1 VSPSLRR
8 LGLAPLA
15 LAASL
20 SLACAQLPHPKWPT
34 IWGAAPAQA
43 DQPGSPPEYDFLV
56 ARQFEFDGQIDEAFA
71 AYQRA
76 LAKDPDSP
84 FLNRAT
90 AELLARNGRVEDALP
105 YAERAQQ
112 LEPDDEDLRLFL
124 GTLYRIR
131 KDTAAA
137 ERMLRKDDGT
147 PLGPDAAL
155 LLYGLYSDTD
165 RFDSAL
171 DVAKWMVRTDPKNL
185 RSHFA
190 LARVYERMERP
201 ADAERALRAG
211 LAHNPGSLAVYAGLA
226 RGRRQRGDRAGE
238 VQIYREVLRRR
249 PNHHAT
255 LVALGDALIDMQRLD
270 EARRTLEIVE
280 KKHPDD
286 LRSIVRLGYLDL
298 EQKRFPAAEARFK
311 RVLASNPEQAEVH
324 YFLGTARRQA
334 NNLDGAI
341 EEYER
346 VPADHERY
354 LDARLQLAA
363 IYERRHDYTRALG
376 EAEAVRQRFP
386 SRQIDLYVASLRAK
400 TGDFDGAVAFLQTLL
415 AASPGDEEVL
425 YNLGVLHGEASRQEE
440 ALGYMEQV
448 LAKKPDHAGALN
460 YVGYTLAE
468 RGQDLDKAEQM
479 VRAALV
485 QRPDDG
491 YIVDSLGWIYYVRAR
506 QLLQAG
512 QTTAGHAALDHAVK
526 ELERAAVLTGG
537 DPVIS
542 EHLGDAHL
550 LRSDRKRALRHYEE
564 AASREPRSGEQPH
577 LLEKVERL
585 RKELGSK

>member
-1 VSPSLRR
+1 VSPWLRR

-20 SLACAQLPHPKWPT
+20 SLACAQLPHPRWPT

-56 ARQFEFDGQIDEAFA
+56 ARQFELDGQIDEALA

-84 FLNRAT
+84 FLHRAT

-131 KDTAAA
+131 KDSASA

-165 RFDSAL
+165 RLDTAM

-211 LAHNPGSLAVYAGLA
+211 LKHNPGSLAVYAGLA

-238 VQIYREVLRRR
+238 VEIYREVLRRR

-311 RVLASNPEQAEVH
+311 RVLVSNPEQAEVH

-346 VPADHERY
+346 VPVDHERY

-425 YNLGVLHGEASRQEE
+425 YNLGVLHGEANRQDD
-440 ALGYMEQV
+440 AMRYMEQV
-448 LAKKPDHAGALN
+448 LAKNPEHAGALN
-460 YVGYTLAE
+460 YVGYSLAE

-479 VRAALV
+479 VRAALQ

-491 YIVDSLGWIYYVRAR
+491 YIVDSLGWVYYVRAR

-512 QTTAGHAALDHAVK
+512 QTTAGHAALDHSVK

-564 AASREPRSGEQPH
+564 AASREPRQGEQPH

>member
-1 VSPSLRR
+1 VSPRLRR
-8 LGLAPLA
+8 LVLAPLA

-43 DQPGSPPEYDFLV
+43 DQPGAPPEYDFLV
-56 ARQFEFDGQIDEAFA
+56 ARQFEFDGQIDEALA

-90 AELLARNGRVEDALP
+90 AELLARNGRVEEALP

-112 LEPDDEDLRLFL
+112 LEPDDEDLRLFV

-165 RFDSAL
+165 RLDAAL

-190 LARVYERMERP
+190 LARAYERMERP
-201 ADAERALRAG
+201 ADAERALRAA
-211 LAHNPGSLAVYAGLA
+211 LAQNPGSLAVYAGLA

-238 VQIYREVLRRR
+238 VQIYHEVLRHR

-280 KKHPDD
+280 KKHPED

-334 NNLDGAI
+334 NHLDGAI

-363 IYERRHDYTRALG
+363 IYERRHDYARALN
-376 EAEAVRQRFP
+376 EAESVRLRFP

-400 TGDFDGAVAFLQTLL
+400 TGDFAGSVAFLQSLL

-425 YNLGVLHGEASRQEE
+425 YNLGVLHGEASRQDE
-440 ALGYMEQV
+440 ALRYMEQV
-448 LAKKPDHAGALN
+448 LAKNPAHAGALN

-479 VRAALV
+479 VRSALQ

-491 YIVDSLGWIYYVRAR
+491 YIVDSLGWVYYVRAR

-512 QTTAGHAALDHAVK
+512 QITAGHAALDRSVR

-564 AASREPRSGEQPH
+564 AASRQPREGEQPH

>member
-1 VSPSLRR
+1 VSSRLRR
-8 LGLAPLA
+8 LGFAPLA
-15 LAASL
+15 LAAGL

-34 IWGAAPAQA
+34 LWGAAPAVA

-56 ARQFEFDGQIDEAFA
+56 ARQLELDGQLDEALA

-76 LAKDPDSP
+76 LVKDPDSP
-84 FLNRAT
+84 FLHRTA

-112 LEPDDEDLRLFL
+112 LEPDDDNLRLFL

-131 KDTAAA
+131 KDTPAA
-137 ERMLRKDDGT
+137 ERMLRKDDGE
-147 PLGPDAAL
+147 PLDPDAAL

-165 RFDSAL
+165 RLDAAL
-171 DVAKWMVRTDPKNL
+171 SVAKWMVRTDPTNL

-201 ADAERALRAG
+201 ADAERALRTG
-211 LAHNPGSLAVYAGLA
+211 LKSNPGSLAIYAGLA

-238 VQIYREVLRRR
+238 VQIYREVLRHR

-255 LVALGDALIDMQRLD
+255 LVALGDALIDMHRLD

-280 KKHPDD
+280 KRHPED

-298 EQKRFPAAEARFK
+298 EQKRFQAAEARFQ
-311 RVLASNPEQAEVH
+311 RVLANNPEQADVH
-324 YFLGTARRQA
+324 YFLGTTRRQA

-341 EEYER
+341 EEYQR
-346 VPADHERY
+346 IPADHERY

-363 IYERRHDYTRALG
+363 IYERRHDYARALS
-376 EAEAVRQRFP
+376 EAESVRQRFP

-400 TGDFDGAVAFLQTLL
+400 TGDFDGSVAFLQGLL

-425 YNLGVLHGEASRQEE
+425 YNLGVLHGEANRQDD
-440 ALGYMEQV
+440 ALRYMEQV
-448 LAKKPDHAGALN
+448 LAKNPEHAGALN
-460 YVGYTLAE
+460 YVGYSLAE

-479 VRAALV
+479 VRAALAK
-485 QRPDDG
+485 RPDDG
-491 YIVDSLGWIYYVRAR
+491 YIVDSLGWVYYVRAR
-506 QLLQAG
+506 QLLGAG
-512 QTTAGHAALDHAVK
+512 QMSAGRAALERSVK

-564 AASREPRSGEQPH
+564 AASRDPRQGEQPH

-585 RKELGSK
+585 RKELGSR

>member
-1 VSPSLRR
+1 MSSTLRR

-20 SLACAQLPHPKWPT
+20 SLACAQFPHPKWPSA
-34 IWGAAPAQA
+34 WGPAPAQA

-56 ARQFEFDGQIDEAFA
+56 ARQFELDGQIDDAFA

-76 LAKDPDSP
+76 LSKDPASP
-84 FLNRAT
+84 FLNRTT
-90 AELLARNGRVEDALP
+90 AELLARNGRVDDAVP

-112 LEPDDEDLRLFL
+112 LEPDSEDLRLFL

-131 KDTAAA
+131 KDAPAV
-137 ERMLRKDDGT
+137 ERMLRKPDGT

-165 RFDSAL
+165 RLDDAM
-171 DVAKWMVRTDPKNL
+171 DVARWMVRTDPKNL

-190 LARVYERMERP
+190 LARVYERRERP
-201 ADAERALRAG
+201 AEAERALRAG
-211 LAHNPGSLAVYAGLA
+211 LKENPGSLAVYAGLA

-238 VQIYREVLRRR
+238 VQIYREVLRQR

-286 LRSIVRLGYLDL
+286 LRTVVRLGYLDL
-298 EQKRFPAAEARFK
+298 EQKRFAAAEARFQ
-311 RVLASNPEQAEVH
+311 RVLADNPEQAEVY

-334 NNLDGAI
+334 NHLDGAI
-341 EEYER
+341 EAYER
-346 VPADHERY
+346 VPVDHERY

-363 IYERRHDYTRALG
+363 IYERQNDYPRALA

-400 TGDFDGAVAFLQTLL
+400 TGDFDGAVTFLKTLL
-415 AASPGDEEVL
+415 AASPDDEEVL
-425 YNLGVLHGEASRQEE
+425 YNLGVLYGESGRQDE
-440 ALGYMEQV
+440 ALVYMEQV
-448 LAKKPDHAGALN
+448 LASKPEHAGALN

-468 RGQDLDKAEQM
+468 RGQDLDQAEKM
-479 VRAALV
+479 VRGALQ

-512 QTTAGHAALDHAVK
+512 QTAAGHAALDRSIK

-564 AASREPRSGEQPH
+564 AASRAPRAAEQPQ

>member
-1 VSPSLRR
+1 MSPWLRR

-34 IWGAAPAQA
+34 IWGAPAASA
-43 DQPGSPPEYDFLV
+43 DQPGTPPEYDFLV
-56 ARQFEFDGQIDEAFA
+56 ARQFELDGQIDDALA

-76 LAKDPDSP
+76 ITKDPDSP
-84 FLNRAT
+84 YLQRAT
-90 AELLARNGRVEDALP
+90 SELLARNGRVEDALP

-124 GTLYRIR
+124 GTLYRIK
-131 KDTAAA
+131 KDGPSA
-137 ERMLRKDDGT
+137 ERMLRNDDGT

-165 RFDSAL
+165 RLDAAL
-171 DVAKWMVRTDPKNL
+171 DTAKWMVRTDPKNL

-201 ADAERALRAG
+201 KDSERALRAG
-211 LAHNPGSLAVYAGLA
+211 LKDNPGSLAVYAGLA
-226 RGRRQRGDRAGE
+226 RGRRQRGDREGE

-270 EARRTLEIVE
+270 EARTTLELVE
-280 KKHPDD
+280 KRHPDD

-298 EQKRFPAAEARFK
+298 EQKNFAAAEARFQ

-334 NNLDGAI
+334 NNLDGAV

-346 VPADHERY
+346 VPVDHERY

-363 IYERRHDYTRALG
+363 IYERQHDYTRALN

-400 TGDFDGAVAFLQTLL
+400 AGDFDGAVAFLQTLL
-415 AASPGDEEVL
+415 AAAPGDEEVI
-425 YNLGVLHGEASRQEE
+425 YNLGVLHGEANRQDE
-440 ALGYMEQV
+440 ALRYMEEV
-448 LAKKPDHAGALN
+448 LAKNPQHAGALN

-468 RGQDLDKAEQM
+468 RGQDLDKAEKM
-479 VRAALV
+479 VRTALTE
-485 QRPDDG
+485 RPDDG

-512 QTTAGHAALDHAVK
+512 QTTAGHAALDRSIK

-564 AASREPRSGEQPH
+564 AASREPRTGEQPH

>member
-1 VSPSLRR
+1 VSPWLRR
-8 LGLAPLA
+8 LGLAALA

-34 IWGAAPAQA
+34 IWGAAPALA

-56 ARQFEFDGQIDEAFA
+56 ARQFELDGQIDEALA

-84 FLNRAT
+84 FLHRAT

-112 LEPDDEDLRLFL
+112 LEPADEDLRLFL

-131 KDTAAA
+131 KDTTAA
-137 ERMLRKDDGT
+137 ERTLRNDDGT

-165 RFDSAL
+165 RLDAAL
-171 DVAKWMVRTDPKNL
+171 EVAKWMVRTDPKNL

-190 LARVYERMERP
+190 LARAYERMERP

-238 VQIYREVLRRR
+238 VEIYREVLRRR

-354 LDARLQLAA
+354 LDARLQLAG
-363 IYERRHDYTRALG
+363 IYERRHDYARALS

-415 AASPGDEEVL
+415 AAAPGDEEVL
-425 YNLGVLHGEASRQEE
+425 YNLGVLHGEASRQDD
-440 ALGYMEQV
+440 ALRYMEQV
-448 LAKKPDHAGALN
+448 LAKNSEHAGALN

-468 RGQDLDKAEQM
+468 RGQDLDKAERM
-479 VRAALV
+479 IRAALA

-491 YIVDSLGWIYYVRAR
+491 YVVDSLGWVYYVRAR

-512 QTTAGHAALDHAVK
+512 QTAAGHAALDRSVK

-550 LRSDRKRALRHYEE
+550 LRSDRKRALRHYED
-564 AASREPRSGEQPH
+564 AASRDPRQAEQSH

>member
-1 VSPSLRR
+1 VSPWLRR
-8 LGLAPLA
+8 LAFAPLA

-20 SLACAQLPHPKWPT
+20 SLACAQLPHPKWPK
-34 IWGAAPAQA
+34 IWNAAPAQA

-56 ARQFEFDGQIDEAFA
+56 ARQFELDGQVDEALA

-84 FLNRAT
+84 FLNRST
-90 AELLARNGRVEDALP
+90 AELLARSGRVEDALP

-112 LEPDDEDLRLFL
+112 LQPDDEDLRLFL

-131 KDTAAA
+131 KDTASA

-165 RFDSAL
+165 RL
-171 DVAKWMVRTDPKNL
+171 DAAMVIAKWMVRTDPKNL

-190 LARVYERMERP
+190 LARVYERLERP

-211 LAHNPGSLAVYAGLA
+211 LKDNPGSLAVYAGLA

-238 VQIYREVLRRR
+238 VEIYREVLRRR

-286 LRSIVRLGYLDL
+286 LRTIVRLGYLDL
-298 EQKRFPAAEARFK
+298 EQKRFPSAEARFE
-311 RVLASNPEQAEVH
+311 RVLASNPEQAEVY

-334 NNLDGAI
+334 NDLDGAI
-341 EEYER
+341 EAYER

-363 IYERRHDYTRALG
+363 IYERRQDFARALG

-425 YNLGVLHGEASRQEE
+425 YNLGVLYGEADRQPE

-448 LAKKPDHAGALN
+448 LAKNPEHAGALN
-460 YVGYTLAE
+460 YVGYSLAE
-468 RGQDLDKAEQM
+468 RGQDLDKAEQL
-479 VRAALV
+479 VRAALKE
-485 QRPDDG
+485 RPDDG
-491 YIVDSLGWIYYVRAR
+491 YIVDSLGWVYYVRAR

-512 QTTAGHAALDHAVK
+512 QTTAGHAALDRSIK

-550 LRSDRKRALRHYEE
+550 LRSDRQRALRHYEE
-564 AASREPRSGEQPH
+564 AASREPRQSEQPH

>member
-1 VSPSLRR
+1 VSPWLRR

-20 SLACAQLPHPKWPT
+20 SLACAQLPHPKWPAN
-34 IWGAAPAQA
+34 WGAAPAQA
-43 DQPGSPPEYDFLV
+43 DQPGSTPEYDFLV
-56 ARQFEFDGQIDEAFA
+56 ARQFELDGQIDEALA

-84 FLNRAT
+84 FLHRAT
-90 AELLARNGRVEDALP
+90 AELLARSGRVEDALP

-112 LEPDDEDLRLFL
+112 LQPDDEDLRLFL

-131 KDTAAA
+131 KDTASA

-147 PLGPDAAL
+147 PLDPDAAL

-165 RFDSAL
+165 RLDAAL

-201 ADAERALRAG
+201 VDAERALRAG

-255 LVALGDALIDMQRLD
+255 LVALGDALIDMQRLG

-280 KKHPDD
+280 KEHPDD

-298 EQKRFPAAEARFK
+298 EQKRFPAAEARFG

-363 IYERRHDYTRALG
+363 IYERRHDYVRALG

-400 TGDFDGAVAFLQTLL
+400 TGDFDGAVAFLKTLL

-425 YNLGVLHGEASRQEE
+425 YNLGVLHGEASRQDE
-440 ALGYMEQV
+440 ALRYMEQV
-448 LAKKPDHAGALN
+448 LAKKPEHAGALN
-460 YVGYTLAE
+460 YVGYTMAE
-468 RGQDLDKAEQM
+468 RGQDLDKAERM
-479 VRAALV
+479 IRAALA

-491 YIVDSLGWIYYVRAR
+491 YIVDSLGWVYYVRAR

-512 QTTAGHAALDHAVK
+512 QAAAGRAALDRSVK

-550 LRSDRKRALRHYEE
+550 LRSDRKRALRHYED
-564 AASREPRSGEQPH
+564 AASRDPRQSEQSH